1 MINARHRE
9 WGEGAF
15 GISSLRGL
23 LPCFGEGL
31 IEELVAIGVRDVV
44 GIVLIEW
51 QFHEIFSVY
60 HIRSVSYLHD
70 YRVTLLLFFD
80 KIIYIKVT
88 DLPDISIKG
97 KKDYKLLSLQME
109 NLFKGIKS
117 AKPNDLIIF
126 SDEDEIPNPNIINGF
141 NFNNHKFGIFLQN
154 MYYYKL
160 NIMNIDE
167 GNGNWPGSRICQ
179 KKNLKSFFKLRLLKI
194 KNLKYPFWRIDKEKN
209 IELIKNGGWHF
220 TYLMKPQEISK
231 KIQDMAHTE
240 FNKEKFKDISYIEN
254 NIINLK
260 DPFNRDLNLRKTDI
274 DDSFPDY
281 IKKNK
286 ELFKEWILQ

>member
-1 MINARHRE
+1 MLIIYMLTNKIKYKIYDCITFYQANLL
-9 WGEGAF
+9 F
-15 GISSLRGL
+15 QLRFEIL
-23 LPCFGEGL
+23 K
-31 IEELVAIGVRDVV
+31 DVV
-44 GIVLIEW
+44 
-51 QFHEIFSVY
+51 
-60 HIRSVSYLHD
+60 D
-70 YRVTLLLFFD
+70 YFVICEANKSHTGLKKNFNFDPKIPSKYKD

-126 SDEDEIPNPNIINGF
+126 SDEDEIPDPNIINSF
-141 NFNNHKFGIFLQN
+141 NFNNYKFGIFLQN

-209 IELIKNGGWHF
+209 IELIRNGGWHF

-231 KIQDMAHTE
+231 KIRDMAHTE
-240 FNKEKFKDISYIEN
+240 FNKEKFKDISFIEN

-281 IKKNK
+281 IKINK